1 MLRLWWPNW
10 ALYRCNNRDTGI
22 VEREPIKRTWQEF
35 LIERI
40 IRATGVSAIAIVGLI
55 ILFLLREAVPALMQ
69 VTPADLLA
77 DRWYPVEGYYGLAPL
92 ILGTLLVTVGAAV
105 IALPAGLATAIFIAE
120 IVPRWARD
128 LLKPFVEVLAGIPS
142 VVLGFIGML
151 ALAPLVRRFA
161 GAPTGLTALTGSLLL
176 ALMALPTI
184 VSVAED
190 AIDAVPVSYRNAAL
204 ALGATRWQT
213 IWRVVVPAARTGIL
227 TGMMLGV
234 GRAIGET
241 MAVMMVTGNAARIV
255 TGPADLFLPV
265 RTMTATI
272 AAEMG
277 EVAQGSTH
285 YHLLFVI
292 GFVLFL
298 ISFIVNLAASAVVFR
313 ETRRSERVM
322 S

>member
-1 MLRLWWPNW
+1 MPRLLWPNW
-10 ALYRCNNRDTGI
+10 ALFRWNKPDTGT
-22 VEREPIKRTWQEF
+22 VEKEPIKRTWQES
-35 LIERI
+35 LMERT
-40 IRATGVSAIAIVGLI
+40 IRITGVSAIVIVGLI
-55 ILFLLREAVPALMQ
+55 LLFLIREAAPALVQ
-69 VTPADLLA
+69 VTPAELLA
-77 DRWYPVEGYYGLAPL
+77 DRWYPVEGYYGLVPL
-92 ILGTLLVTVGAAV
+92 ILGTLLVTVGAAA

-142 VVLGFIGML
+142 VVLGFIGIL
-151 ALAPLVRRFA
+151 VLAPLVRRFA

-190 AIDAVPVSYRNAAL
+190 AIDAVPASYRNAAL

-213 IWRVVVPAARTGIL
+213 IWRVVVPAARTGVL

-292 GFVLFL
+292 GFALFL
-298 ISFIVNLAASAVVFR
+298 ISFVVNLAAAAVVFR
-313 ETRRSERVM
+313 QTKRGERVM

>member
-1 MLRLWWPNW
+1 MPRLLWPNW
-10 ALYRCNNRDTGI
+10 ALYRWNNPDIRT
-22 VEREPIKRTWQEF
+22 VEKEPIKRTWQES
-35 LIERI
+35 LMERV
-40 IRATGVSAIAIVGLI
+40 IRVTGVSAIVIVGLI
-55 ILFLLREAVPALMQ
+55 LLFLIREAVPALVQ
-69 VTPADLLA
+69 VTPAELLA
-77 DRWYPVEGYYGLAPL
+77 DRWYPVEGYYGLVPL
-92 ILGTLLVTVGAAV
+92 ILGTLLVTVGAAA

-120 IVPRWARD
+120 IVPRWARE
-128 LLKPFVEVLAGIPS
+128 LLKPLVEVLAGIPS
-142 VVLGFIGML
+142 VVLGLIGML
-151 ALAPLVRRFA
+151 LLAPLVRRFA

-190 AIDAVPVSYRNAAL
+190 AIDAVPSSYRNAAL

-213 IWRVVVPAARTGIL
+213 IWRVVVPAARTGVV

-255 TGPADLFLPV
+255 TGPADLFRPV

-292 GFVLFL
+292 GLALFL
-298 ISFIVNLAASAVVFR
+298 ISFVVNLAAAAVVFR
-313 ETRRSERVM
+313 QTKRSERVM